1 MPPALMSLD
10 LGATLGELLR
20 AGARRISA
28 PEAGGRVGPARLPPP
43 GDGAASP
50 TGGDGAGARA
60 EEPEP
65 TADPGGSWWPR
76 GARHVDEGDDDEQP
90 ERDEL
95 RRRIRMK

>member
-1 MPPALMSLD
+1 MSLD

-28 PEAGGRVGPARLPPP
+28 QEAGGRVGRARLPPP

-50 TGGDGAGARA
+50 TEGDGAGARA
-60 EEPEP
+60 EAPEP
-65 TADPGGSWWPR
+65 PADPGGSTWWPW
-76 GARHVDEGDDDEQP
+76 GARHVEGDDDEQP